1 MSIERITNVEKRCN
15 EEEGN
20 KKKKKKK
27 KEGHKKYVVLG
38 VNLNVDIKDQKR

>member
-20 KKKKKKK
+20 KKKKKRGTTGEEKTSAW
-27 KEGHKKYVVLG
+27 G
-38 VNLNVDIKDQKR
+38 RWWTPWCR